1 MDAEAV
7 EAYLTSL
14 QDQICG
20 GLEAIDGSATFAT
33 ESWDRPEGG
42 GGISRVLA
50 EGDVIEKGGVNFSHV
65 VGAGMPASATQH
77 RPELAGRSFR
87 AMGVSLVIHP
97 RNPHAPTSH
106 ANVRM
111 FMAEKP
117 GEEPVWWMGGGF
129 DLTPYYGY
137 EEDAVHW
144 HATAKAACDPLVR
157 MFTLA

>member
-20 GLEAIDGSATFAT
+20 GLEAIDGSATFVT

-87 AMGVSLVIHP
+87 AMGGFSGHP
-97 RNPHAPTSH
+97 PSQPACADVPRQCTH
-106 ANVRM
+106 
-111 FMAEKP
+111 
-117 GEEPVWWMGGGF
+117 
-129 DLTPYYGY
+129 
-137 EEDAVHW
+137 VHG
-144 HATAKAACDPLVR
+144 
-157 MFTLA
+157 

>member
-1 MDAEAV
+1 MDATAV
-7 EAYLTSL
+7 EQYLTSL
-14 QDQICG
+14 QAKICAA
-20 GLEAIDGSATFAT
+20 LEEIDGGQTFAT

-50 EGDVIEKGGVNFSHV
+50 GGEIIEKGGVNFSHV

-117 GEEPVWWMGGGF
+117 DEEPVWWMGGGF

-137 EEDAVHW
+137 EEDAIHW
-144 HATAKAACDPLVR
+144 QETAKAA
-157 MFTLA
+157 